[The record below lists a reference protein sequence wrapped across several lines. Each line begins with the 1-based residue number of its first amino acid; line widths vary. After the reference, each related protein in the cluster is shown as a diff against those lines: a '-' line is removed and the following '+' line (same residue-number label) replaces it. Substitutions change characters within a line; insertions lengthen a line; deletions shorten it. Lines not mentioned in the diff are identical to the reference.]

1 MSPGPPR
8 GTGAYVYCIGH
19 AEQLG
24 HDGAPFASLGIG
36 ERGAEVRLIESGEL
50 AAVVSDSP
58 VVRYDVTR
66 ANLQAHQRV
75 LEEAMR
81 RSDVLPV
88 AFGTVAAS
96 DRDVLELLLDRE
108 REALRENLDY
118 VRGRVELGLKV
129 LWDRDRLFAE
139 VVAENPE
146 IRGLRDHLAGRE
158 PDAAYFERIRL
169 GELTEAAIEQKR
181 DQESEAILEAL
192 LPVAV
197 DARMNQ
203 ILTETMVLNAALLVE
218 KDRVTEL
225 DDRVQRLGAAEAD
238 RLRFQYVGPLPP
250 YNFVNLSVSWEV

>member
-1 MSPGPPR
+1 M
-8 GTGAYVYCIGH
+8 GTYVYCIGH

-24 HDGAPFASLGIG
+24 HDGASFTSQGIG
-36 ERGAEVRLIESGEL
+36 GRNDAVRTIAAGDL

-58 VVRYDVTR
+58 VFRYDVTR
-66 ANLQAHQRV
+66 ANLLAHQRV
-75 LEEAMR
+75 LEEAMQ

-96 DRDVLELLLDRE
+96 DRDVQEALLDRE
-108 REALRENLDY
+108 REALEENLDY

-129 LWDRDRLFAE
+129 LWDRERLFDE

-146 IRGLRDHLAGRE
+146 IRHRRDRIAGQG

-169 GELTEAAIEQKR
+169 GELTEAAIALKR
-181 DQESEAILEAL
+181 DLESEAILEAL
-192 LPVAV
+192 APVTV
-197 DARMNQ
+197 DMRTNQ

-218 KDRVTEL
+218 KSRVSEL
-225 DDRVQRLGAAEAD
+225 DTRVQRLGAAEAD
-238 RLRFQYVGPLPP
+238 RLRFQYVGPVPP